1 CHYDRTADDPDSQL
15 TRRRKIE
22 FEIFLAVEELH
33 VLGQIAEGF
42 ATVNDF
48 ITLANSVSNRRKSR
62 AGKSLELHLESL
74 FKEHGAT
81 SFETQAIT
89 EGKKKPDFIFPSGAA
104 YHDPDYP
111 AERLRMLGVKTT
123 CKDRWRQ
130 VLNEADRIDTVHL
143 FTVQQGVSVAQFR
156 EMQSEGIRLVVP
168 VGLHKAFPEE
178 IRGELMSLSAFID
191 EIKKLYW

>member
-1 CHYDRTADDPDSQL
+1 MPG
-15 TRRRKIE
+15 K
-22 FEIFLAVEELH
+22 
-33 VLGQIAEGF
+33 VLSSILNLF
-42 ATVNDF
+42 SKNTVQ
-48 ITLANSVSNRRKSR
+48 R
-62 AGKSLELHLESL
+62 ALKPE
-74 FKEHGAT
+74 
-81 SFETQAIT
+81 AIT

>member
-1 CHYDRTADDPDSQL
+1 MKPVLS
-15 TRRRKIE
+15 RK
-22 FEIFLAVEELH
+22 V
-33 VLGQIAEGF
+33 
-42 ATVNDF
+42 
-48 ITLANSVSNRRKSR
+48 R
-62 AGKSLELHLESL
+62 
-74 FKEHGAT
+74 
-81 SFETQAIT
+81 
-89 EGKKKPDFIFPSGAA
+89 KKPDFIFPSGAA

-191 EIKKLYW
+191 EIKKTLLVTSPHIWRESYAHGMIPA